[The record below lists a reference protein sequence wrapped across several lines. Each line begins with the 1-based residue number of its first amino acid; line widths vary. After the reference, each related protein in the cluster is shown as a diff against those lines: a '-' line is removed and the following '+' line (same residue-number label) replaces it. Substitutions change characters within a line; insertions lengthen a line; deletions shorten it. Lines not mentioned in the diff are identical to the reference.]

1 METSVEQK
9 IEETF
14 KQMPKEQYPLAK
26 AYALSEAQEFDNYNA
41 DWGNSEYDKIR
52 AYKDLKQN
60 YPEEVVKAVEKMV
73 NDNTYTQSKD
83 ENKVYVANIV
93 GILNNIEKKQD
104 QNINQENSNLQT
116 TIEKPKQEEI
126 IEPKNIENINN
137 QYNAI
142 VKEMTEIKHFI
153 DYDFYPEVNQ
163 FELEEEVNRKIENLS
178 KESDVSIED
187 ISKKLETDVEEN
199 FRISTLSNRTKNFEL
214 LNNQQQAIELK
225 PGNIIHYKDMM
236 FEVLG
241 FDKEKGA
248 YRNGEDTVVLKNL
261 SYGVN
266 TNTSMI
272 KSDLEQLI
280 ANGSYKLIAKDNV
293 SKQDIHNSMVEHYSN
308 ELKRKEEAILNK
320 NRQAREANDTMP
332 YFRRSNLEF
341 NNSLH
346 QPHSEKQTNDLEV
359 KVGQKF
365 QLKEDNSVLEVVRID
380 KNAHRD
386 GSDELIMKPIGVN
399 VGNQEFNWSQKALES
414 GLKEGKIAD
423 VTNVQ
428 QLSEKQFT
436 QLNYLKNQV
445 KYLGMGESEKL
456 HKDLE
461 NAILSPDKN
470 VDVKVEYNNPDKLM
484 KGNTISFDLHIG
496 KGEQGGVFLNSYT
509 ANLTMKNGEERTQSF
524 KVQKENNITAKE
536 AINLLEGRAVKIEH
550 DRVDKETGEISRT
563 ESFIKLKLKDEKTEY
578 GNYKY
583 EWYNKGYG
591 VDVDDIMKKSNL
603 VFADDTQ
610 RERTKKHLEK
620 GNITEVSFVHDKKE
634 IKGFAVLNPQYKQ
647 LNLYDGTMNRLNTN
661 KPLQKP
667 ELENNQKNEIVKEQH
682 ISRGH

>member
-93 GILNNIEKKQD
+93 GILDNIEKKQD
-104 QNINQENSNLQT
+104 QNINQENFN
-116 TIEKPKQEEI
+116 
-126 IEPKNIENINN
+126 EPKNIENINN

-142 VKEMTEIKHFI
+142 VKEMTQIKHFI

-163 FELEEEVNRKIENLS
+163 FELQEEVNRKIENLS
-178 KESDVSIED
+178 KESDVSVED

-199 FRISTLSNRTKNFEL
+199 FRISTLSDKTKNFEL

-225 PGNIIHYKDMM
+225 PGNII
-236 FEVLG
+236 
-241 FDKEKGA
+241 
-248 YRNGEDTVVLKNL
+248 
-261 SYGVN
+261 
-266 TNTSMI
+266 
-272 KSDLEQLI
+272 
-280 ANGSYKLIAKDNV
+280 
-293 SKQDIHNSMVEHYSN
+293 
-308 ELKRKEEAILNK
+308 
-320 NRQAREANDTMP
+320 
-332 YFRRSNLEF
+332 
-341 NNSLH
+341 
-346 QPHSEKQTNDLEV
+346 
-359 KVGQKF
+359 
-365 QLKEDNSVLEVVRID
+365 
-380 KNAHRD
+380 
-386 GSDELIMKPIGVN
+386 
-399 VGNQEFNWSQKALES
+399 
-414 GLKEGKIAD
+414 
-423 VTNVQ
+423 

-470 VDVKVEYNNPDKLM
+470 VDVKVEYNNPDRLM

-509 ANLTMKNGEERTQSF
+509 ANLTMKNGEERSQSF

-550 DRVDKETGEISRT
+550 DRVDKETGELSRT

-591 VDVDDIMKKSNL
+591 IDVDDIMKKSNL

-647 LNLYDGTMNRLNTN
+647 LNLYDSTMNRLNTN

>member
-199 FRISTLSNRTKNFEL
+199 FRISTLSNKTKNFEL

-261 SYGVN
+261 SYGV
-266 TNTSMI
+266 NTSMI

-346 QPHSEKQTNDLEV
+346 QPLSEKQTNDLEV

-414 GLKEGKIAD
+414 GLKEGKITD

-484 KGNTISFDLHIG
+484 KGNTISFDLHIDKG
-496 KGEQGGVFLNSYT
+496 KQGGVFLNSYT
-509 ANLTMKNGEERTQSF
+509 ANLTMKNGEERSQSF

-550 DRVDKETGEISRT
+550 DRVDKETGELSRT

-591 VDVDDIMKKSNL
+591 VDVDDIMNKSNL

-647 LNLYDGTMNRLNTN
+647 LNLYDSTMNRLNTN

>member
-41 DWGNSEYDKIR
+41 DWGNSEYDKIK

-73 NDNTYTQSKD
+73 KDNTYTQSKD

-93 GILNNIEKKQD
+93 GILD
-104 QNINQENSNLQT
+104 
-116 TIEKPKQEEI
+116 
-126 IEPKNIENINN
+126 
-137 QYNAI
+137 
-142 VKEMTEIKHFI
+142 
-153 DYDFYPEVNQ
+153 
-163 FELEEEVNRKIENLS
+163 KIE
-178 KESDVSIED
+178 
-187 ISKKLETDVEEN
+187 
-199 FRISTLSNRTKNFEL
+199 
-214 LNNQQQAIELK
+214 QQQ
-225 PGNIIHYKDMM
+225 
-236 FEVLG
+236 
-241 FDKEKGA
+241 
-248 YRNGEDTVVLKNL
+248 
-261 SYGVN
+261 S
-266 TNTSMI
+266 
-272 KSDLEQLI
+272 Q
-280 ANGSYKLIAKDNV
+280 
-293 SKQDIHNSMVEHYSN
+293 
-308 ELKRKEEAILNK
+308 
-320 NRQAREANDTMP
+320 
-332 YFRRSNLEF
+332 
-341 NNSLH
+341 
-346 QPHSEKQTNDLEV
+346 KQTNDLEV

-470 VDVKVEYNNPDKLM
+470 VDMKVEYNNPDRLM

-509 ANLTMKNGEERTQSF
+509 ANLTMKNGEERSQSF

-550 DRVDKETGEISRT
+550 DRVDKETGELSRT

-591 VDVDDIMKKSNL
+591 VDVDDIMNKSNL

-647 LNLYDGTMNRLNTN
+647 LNLYDSTMNRLNTN

-682 ISRGH
+682 ISRSH

>member
-1 METSVEQK
+1 MKTSVEQK

-26 AYALSEAQEFDNYNA
+26 AYALSEAQEFNNYGA

-73 NDNTYTQSKD
+73 KDNTYTQSKD
-83 ENKVYVANIV
+83 ENKVYVTNIV
-93 GILNNIEKKQD
+93 GILD
-104 QNINQENSNLQT
+104 
-116 TIEKPKQEEI
+116 
-126 IEPKNIENINN
+126 
-137 QYNAI
+137 
-142 VKEMTEIKHFI
+142 
-153 DYDFYPEVNQ
+153 
-163 FELEEEVNRKIENLS
+163 KIE
-178 KESDVSIED
+178 
-187 ISKKLETDVEEN
+187 
-199 FRISTLSNRTKNFEL
+199 
-214 LNNQQQAIELK
+214 QQQ
-225 PGNIIHYKDMM
+225 
-236 FEVLG
+236 
-241 FDKEKGA
+241 
-248 YRNGEDTVVLKNL
+248 
-261 SYGVN
+261 S
-266 TNTSMI
+266 
-272 KSDLEQLI
+272 Q
-280 ANGSYKLIAKDNV
+280 
-293 SKQDIHNSMVEHYSN
+293 
-308 ELKRKEEAILNK
+308 
-320 NRQAREANDTMP
+320 
-332 YFRRSNLEF
+332 
-341 NNSLH
+341 
-346 QPHSEKQTNDLEV
+346 KQTNDLEV

-461 NAILSPDKN
+461 NAILSPEKDVN
-470 VDVKVEYNNPDKLM
+470 VQVEYNNPDKLM
-484 KGNTISFDLHIG
+484 KGNTISFNLHIG

-550 DRVDKETGEISRT
+550 DKVDKETGEISRT

-647 LNLYDGTMNRLNTN
+647 LNLYDNGMNRLNTN
-661 KPLQKP
+661 KPIQKP
-667 ELENNQKNEIVKEQH
+667 EVENNQKNEIVKEQQ
-682 ISRGH
+682 ISRGY

>member
-60 YPEEVVKAVEKMV
+60 YPEKVVKAVEKMV

-199 FRISTLSNRTKNFEL
+199 FRISTLSNKTKNFEL

-248 YRNGEDTVVLKNL
+248 DRNGEDTVVLKNL
-261 SYGVN
+261 SYGV
-266 TNTSMI
+266 NTSMI

-399 VGNQEFNWSQKALES
+399 VGNKEFNWSQKALES
-414 GLKEGKIAD
+414 GLKEGKITD

-496 KGEQGGVFLNSYT
+496 KGEQGEVFLNSYT
-509 ANLTMKNGEERTQSF
+509 ANLTMKNGEERSQSF

-550 DRVDKETGEISRT
+550 DRVDKETGELSRT

-591 VDVDDIMKKSNL
+591 VDVDDIMNKSNL

-647 LNLYDGTMNRLNTN
+647 LNLYDSTMNRLNTN

>member
-26 AYALSEAQEFDNYNA
+26 AYALSEEQSFENYNSY
-41 DWGNSEYDKIR
+41 WINSKSDKID
-52 AYKDLKQN
+52 AYISLKQN
-60 YPEEVVKAVEKMV
+60 YSEEVVKAVEKMV
-73 NDNTYTQSKD
+73 KDNTYIHIQNKE

-93 GILNNIEKKQD
+93 GILD
-104 QNINQENSNLQT
+104 
-116 TIEKPKQEEI
+116 
-126 IEPKNIENINN
+126 
-137 QYNAI
+137 
-142 VKEMTEIKHFI
+142 
-153 DYDFYPEVNQ
+153 
-163 FELEEEVNRKIENLS
+163 KIE
-178 KESDVSIED
+178 
-187 ISKKLETDVEEN
+187 
-199 FRISTLSNRTKNFEL
+199 
-214 LNNQQQAIELK
+214 QQQ
-225 PGNIIHYKDMM
+225 
-236 FEVLG
+236 
-241 FDKEKGA
+241 
-248 YRNGEDTVVLKNL
+248 
-261 SYGVN
+261 S
-266 TNTSMI
+266 
-272 KSDLEQLI
+272 Q
-280 ANGSYKLIAKDNV
+280 
-293 SKQDIHNSMVEHYSN
+293 
-308 ELKRKEEAILNK
+308 
-320 NRQAREANDTMP
+320 
-332 YFRRSNLEF
+332 
-341 NNSLH
+341 
-346 QPHSEKQTNDLEV
+346 KQTNDLEV

-365 QLKEDNSVLEVVRID
+365 QLEEDNSVLEVVRID

-461 NAILSPDKN
+461 NAILSPEKDVN
-470 VDVKVEYNNPDKLM
+470 VQVEYNNPDKLM
-484 KGNTISFDLHIG
+484 KGNTISFNLHIG

-550 DRVDKETGEISRT
+550 DKVDKETGEISRT
-563 ESFIKLKLKDEKTEY
+563 ESFIKLKLKDEKTQY

-647 LNLYDGTMNRLNTN
+647 LNLYDNGMNRLNTN
-661 KPLQKP
+661 KPIQKP
-667 ELENNQKNEIVKEQH
+667 EVENNQKNEIVKEQH

>member
-73 NDNTYTQSKD
+73 KDNTYTQSKD

-93 GILNNIEKKQD
+93 GILD
-104 QNINQENSNLQT
+104 
-116 TIEKPKQEEI
+116 
-126 IEPKNIENINN
+126 
-137 QYNAI
+137 
-142 VKEMTEIKHFI
+142 
-153 DYDFYPEVNQ
+153 
-163 FELEEEVNRKIENLS
+163 KIE
-178 KESDVSIED
+178 
-187 ISKKLETDVEEN
+187 
-199 FRISTLSNRTKNFEL
+199 
-214 LNNQQQAIELK
+214 QQQ
-225 PGNIIHYKDMM
+225 
-236 FEVLG
+236 
-241 FDKEKGA
+241 
-248 YRNGEDTVVLKNL
+248 
-261 SYGVN
+261 S
-266 TNTSMI
+266 
-272 KSDLEQLI
+272 Q
-280 ANGSYKLIAKDNV
+280 
-293 SKQDIHNSMVEHYSN
+293 
-308 ELKRKEEAILNK
+308 
-320 NRQAREANDTMP
+320 
-332 YFRRSNLEF
+332 
-341 NNSLH
+341 
-346 QPHSEKQTNDLEV
+346 KQTNDLEV

-365 QLKEDNSVLEVVRID
+365 QLKENNSVLEVVRID

-461 NAILSPDKN
+461 NAILSPEKDVN
-470 VDVKVEYNNPDKLM
+470 VQVEYNNPDKLM
-484 KGNTISFDLHIG
+484 KGNTISFNLHIG

-550 DRVDKETGEISRT
+550 DKVDKETGEISRT
-563 ESFIKLKLKDEKTEY
+563 ESFIKLKLKDEKTQY

-647 LNLYDGTMNRLNTN
+647 LNLYDNGMNRLNTN
-661 KPLQKP
+661 KPIQKP
-667 ELENNQKNEIVKEQH
+667 EVENNQKNEIVKEQQ
-682 ISRGH
+682 ISRGY

>member
-9 IEETF
+9 IEENF

-26 AYALSEAQEFDNYNA
+26 AYALSEEQSFENYNS
-41 DWGNSEYDKIR
+41 DWVNSKSDKID
-52 AYKDLKQN
+52 AYISLKQN
-60 YPEEVVKAVEKMV
+60 YSEEVVKAVEKMV
-73 NDNTYTQSKD
+73 KDNTYIHIQNKE

-93 GILNNIEKKQD
+93 NILD
-104 QNINQENSNLQT
+104 
-116 TIEKPKQEEI
+116 
-126 IEPKNIENINN
+126 
-137 QYNAI
+137 
-142 VKEMTEIKHFI
+142 
-153 DYDFYPEVNQ
+153 
-163 FELEEEVNRKIENLS
+163 KIE
-178 KESDVSIED
+178 
-187 ISKKLETDVEEN
+187 
-199 FRISTLSNRTKNFEL
+199 
-214 LNNQQQAIELK
+214 QQQ
-225 PGNIIHYKDMM
+225 
-236 FEVLG
+236 
-241 FDKEKGA
+241 
-248 YRNGEDTVVLKNL
+248 
-261 SYGVN
+261 S
-266 TNTSMI
+266 
-272 KSDLEQLI
+272 Q
-280 ANGSYKLIAKDNV
+280 
-293 SKQDIHNSMVEHYSN
+293 
-308 ELKRKEEAILNK
+308 
-320 NRQAREANDTMP
+320 
-332 YFRRSNLEF
+332 
-341 NNSLH
+341 
-346 QPHSEKQTNDLEV
+346 KQTNDLEV

-399 VGNQEFNWSQKALES
+399 VGNQEFNWSQKTLES

-470 VDVKVEYNNPDKLM
+470 VDVKVEYNNPDRLM

-509 ANLTMKNGEERTQSF
+509 ANLTMKNGEERSQSF

-550 DRVDKETGEISRT
+550 DRVDKETGELSRT

-591 VDVDDIMKKSNL
+591 VDVDEIMKKSNL

-647 LNLYDGTMNRLNTN
+647 LNLYDSTMNRLNTN

-682 ISRGH
+682 ISRSH

>member
-73 NDNTYTQSKD
+73 KDNTYTQSKD

-93 GILNNIEKKQD
+93 GILD
-104 QNINQENSNLQT
+104 
-116 TIEKPKQEEI
+116 
-126 IEPKNIENINN
+126 
-137 QYNAI
+137 
-142 VKEMTEIKHFI
+142 
-153 DYDFYPEVNQ
+153 
-163 FELEEEVNRKIENLS
+163 KIE
-178 KESDVSIED
+178 
-187 ISKKLETDVEEN
+187 
-199 FRISTLSNRTKNFEL
+199 
-214 LNNQQQAIELK
+214 QQQ
-225 PGNIIHYKDMM
+225 
-236 FEVLG
+236 
-241 FDKEKGA
+241 
-248 YRNGEDTVVLKNL
+248 
-261 SYGVN
+261 S
-266 TNTSMI
+266 
-272 KSDLEQLI
+272 Q
-280 ANGSYKLIAKDNV
+280 
-293 SKQDIHNSMVEHYSN
+293 
-308 ELKRKEEAILNK
+308 
-320 NRQAREANDTMP
+320 
-332 YFRRSNLEF
+332 
-341 NNSLH
+341 
-346 QPHSEKQTNDLEV
+346 KQTNDLEV

-365 QLKEDNSVLEVVRID
+365 QLKENNSVLEVVRID

-461 NAILSPDKN
+461 NAILSPEKDVN
-470 VDVKVEYNNPDKLM
+470 VQVEYNNPDKLM
-484 KGNTISFDLHIG
+484 KGNTISFNLHIG

-509 ANLTMKNGEERTQSF
+509 ANLTMKNEEERTQSF

-550 DRVDKETGEISRT
+550 DKVDKETGEISRT
-563 ESFIKLKLKDEKTEY
+563 ESFIKLKLKDEKTQY

-647 LNLYDGTMNRLNTN
+647 LNLYDNGMNRLNTN
-661 KPLQKP
+661 KPIQKP
-667 ELENNQKNEIVKEQH
+667 EVENNQKNEIVKEQQ
-682 ISRGH
+682 ISRGY

>member
-41 DWGNSEYDKIR
+41 DWGNSEYDKIK

-73 NDNTYTQSKD
+73 KDNTYTQSKD

-93 GILNNIEKKQD
+93 GILD
-104 QNINQENSNLQT
+104 
-116 TIEKPKQEEI
+116 
-126 IEPKNIENINN
+126 
-137 QYNAI
+137 
-142 VKEMTEIKHFI
+142 
-153 DYDFYPEVNQ
+153 
-163 FELEEEVNRKIENLS
+163 KIE
-178 KESDVSIED
+178 
-187 ISKKLETDVEEN
+187 
-199 FRISTLSNRTKNFEL
+199 
-214 LNNQQQAIELK
+214 QQQ
-225 PGNIIHYKDMM
+225 
-236 FEVLG
+236 
-241 FDKEKGA
+241 
-248 YRNGEDTVVLKNL
+248 
-261 SYGVN
+261 S
-266 TNTSMI
+266 
-272 KSDLEQLI
+272 Q
-280 ANGSYKLIAKDNV
+280 
-293 SKQDIHNSMVEHYSN
+293 
-308 ELKRKEEAILNK
+308 
-320 NRQAREANDTMP
+320 
-332 YFRRSNLEF
+332 
-341 NNSLH
+341 
-346 QPHSEKQTNDLEV
+346 KQTNDLEV

-470 VDVKVEYNNPDKLM
+470 VDVKVEYNNPDRLM

-509 ANLTMKNGEERTQSF
+509 ANLTMKNGEERSQSF

-550 DRVDKETGEISRT
+550 DRVDKETGELSRT

-591 VDVDDIMKKSNL
+591 VDVDDIMNKSNL

-647 LNLYDGTMNRLNTN
+647 LNLYDSTMNRLNTN

>member
-1 METSVEQK
+1 MENIEIDKNKNLTYDIIFNDNQNSNNKGFAQTLEYCKNYINTYNGTNESYFADYKGGIVQVVCNETEQIVYEEEIKMKKQEKNIQQMETAEQ
-9 IEETF
+9 
-14 KQMPKEQYPLAK
+14 
-26 AYALSEAQEFDNYNA
+26 
-41 DWGNSEYDKIR
+41 
-52 AYKDLKQN
+52 
-60 YPEEVVKAVEKMV
+60 
-73 NDNTYTQSKD
+73 
-83 ENKVYVANIV
+83 
-93 GILNNIEKKQD
+93 
-104 QNINQENSNLQT
+104 
-116 TIEKPKQEEI
+116 
-126 IEPKNIENINN
+126 
-137 QYNAI
+137 
-142 VKEMTEIKHFI
+142 
-153 DYDFYPEVNQ
+153 
-163 FELEEEVNRKIENLS
+163 
-178 KESDVSIED
+178 
-187 ISKKLETDVEEN
+187 
-199 FRISTLSNRTKNFEL
+199 
-214 LNNQQQAIELK
+214 
-225 PGNIIHYKDMM
+225 
-236 FEVLG
+236 
-241 FDKEKGA
+241 
-248 YRNGEDTVVLKNL
+248 
-261 SYGVN
+261 
-266 TNTSMI
+266 
-272 KSDLEQLI
+272 
-280 ANGSYKLIAKDNV
+280 
-293 SKQDIHNSMVEHYSN
+293 
-308 ELKRKEEAILNK
+308 
-320 NRQAREANDTMP
+320 
-332 YFRRSNLEF
+332 
-341 NNSLH
+341 
-346 QPHSEKQTNDLEV
+346 KQTNDLEV

-461 NAILSPDKN
+461 NAILSPEKDVN
-470 VDVKVEYNNPDKLM
+470 VQVEYNNPNKLM
-484 KGNTISFDLHIG
+484 KGNTISFNLHIG

-550 DRVDKETGEISRT
+550 DKVDKETGEISRT

-647 LNLYDGTMNRLNTN
+647 LNLYDNGMNRLNTN
-661 KPLQKP
+661 KPIQKP
-667 ELENNQKNEIVKEQH
+667 EVENNQKNEIVKEQQ
-682 ISRGH
+682 ISRGY

>member
-73 NDNTYTQSKD
+73 KDNTYTQSKD

-93 GILNNIEKKQD
+93 GILD
-104 QNINQENSNLQT
+104 
-116 TIEKPKQEEI
+116 
-126 IEPKNIENINN
+126 
-137 QYNAI
+137 
-142 VKEMTEIKHFI
+142 
-153 DYDFYPEVNQ
+153 
-163 FELEEEVNRKIENLS
+163 KIE
-178 KESDVSIED
+178 
-187 ISKKLETDVEEN
+187 
-199 FRISTLSNRTKNFEL
+199 
-214 LNNQQQAIELK
+214 QQQ
-225 PGNIIHYKDMM
+225 
-236 FEVLG
+236 
-241 FDKEKGA
+241 
-248 YRNGEDTVVLKNL
+248 
-261 SYGVN
+261 S
-266 TNTSMI
+266 
-272 KSDLEQLI
+272 Q
-280 ANGSYKLIAKDNV
+280 
-293 SKQDIHNSMVEHYSN
+293 
-308 ELKRKEEAILNK
+308 
-320 NRQAREANDTMP
+320 
-332 YFRRSNLEF
+332 
-341 NNSLH
+341 
-346 QPHSEKQTNDLEV
+346 KQTNDLEV

-365 QLKEDNSVLEVVRID
+365 QLKENNSVLEVVRID

-445 KYLGMGESEKL
+445 KYLGMGESKKL

-461 NAILSPDKN
+461 NAILSPEKDVN
-470 VDVKVEYNNPDKLM
+470 VQVEYNNPDKLM
-484 KGNTISFDLHIG
+484 KGNTISFNLHIG

-550 DRVDKETGEISRT
+550 DKVDKETGEISRT

-647 LNLYDGTMNRLNTN
+647 LNLYDNGMNRLNTN
-661 KPLQKP
+661 KPIQKP
-667 ELENNQKNEIVKEQH
+667 EVENNQKNEIVKEQQ
-682 ISRGH
+682 ISRGY

>member
-41 DWGNSEYDKIR
+41 DWGNSEYDKIK

-73 NDNTYTQSKD
+73 KENTYTQSKD

-93 GILNNIEKKQD
+93 GILD
-104 QNINQENSNLQT
+104 
-116 TIEKPKQEEI
+116 
-126 IEPKNIENINN
+126 
-137 QYNAI
+137 
-142 VKEMTEIKHFI
+142 
-153 DYDFYPEVNQ
+153 
-163 FELEEEVNRKIENLS
+163 KIE
-178 KESDVSIED
+178 
-187 ISKKLETDVEEN
+187 
-199 FRISTLSNRTKNFEL
+199 
-214 LNNQQQAIELK
+214 QQQ
-225 PGNIIHYKDMM
+225 
-236 FEVLG
+236 
-241 FDKEKGA
+241 
-248 YRNGEDTVVLKNL
+248 
-261 SYGVN
+261 S
-266 TNTSMI
+266 
-272 KSDLEQLI
+272 Q
-280 ANGSYKLIAKDNV
+280 
-293 SKQDIHNSMVEHYSN
+293 
-308 ELKRKEEAILNK
+308 
-320 NRQAREANDTMP
+320 
-332 YFRRSNLEF
+332 
-341 NNSLH
+341 
-346 QPHSEKQTNDLEV
+346 KQTNDLEV

-386 GSDELIMKPIGVN
+386 GSDELIMKPIGIN

-461 NAILSPDKN
+461 NAILSPEKDVN
-470 VDVKVEYNNPDKLM
+470 VQVEYNNPDKLM
-484 KGNTISFDLHIG
+484 KGNTISFNLHIG

-550 DRVDKETGEISRT
+550 DKVDKETGEISRT
-563 ESFIKLKLKDEKTEY
+563 ESFIKLKLKDEKTQY

-647 LNLYDGTMNRLNTN
+647 LNLYDNGMNRLNTN
-661 KPLQKP
+661 KPIQKP
-667 ELENNQKNEIVKEQH
+667 EVENNQKNEIVKEQQ
-682 ISRGH
+682 ISRGY

>member
-126 IEPKNIENINN
+126 TEPKNIENINN

-142 VKEMTEIKHFI
+142 VKEMTQIKHFI

-163 FELEEEVNRKIENLS
+163 FELQEEVNRKIENLS

-199 FRISTLSNRTKNFEL
+199 FRISTLSNKTKNFEL

-241 FDKEKGA
+241 FDKEKGT

-261 SYGVN
+261 SYGV
-266 TNTSMI
+266 NTSMI

-461 NAILSPDKN
+461 SAILSPDKN

-509 ANLTMKNGEERTQSF
+509 ANLTMKNGEERFQSF

-550 DRVDKETGEISRT
+550 DRVDKETGELSRT

-647 LNLYDGTMNRLNTN
+647 LNLYDSAMNRLNTN

>member
-199 FRISTLSNRTKNFEL
+199 FRISTLSNKTKNFEL

-261 SYGVN
+261 SYGV
-266 TNTSMI
+266 NTSMI

-346 QPHSEKQTNDLEV
+346 QPLSEKQTNDLEV

-414 GLKEGKIAD
+414 GLKEGKITD

-484 KGNTISFDLHIG
+484 KGNTISFDLHID

-509 ANLTMKNGEERTQSF
+509 ANLTMKNGEERSQSF

-550 DRVDKETGEISRT
+550 DRVDKETGELSRT

-591 VDVDDIMKKSNL
+591 VDVDDIMNKSNL

-620 GNITEVSFVHDKKE
+620 GNITEVSFVHNKKE

-647 LNLYDGTMNRLNTN
+647 LNLYDSTMNRLNTN

>member
-41 DWGNSEYDKIR
+41 DWGNSEYDKIK

-73 NDNTYTQSKD
+73 KDNTYTQSKD

-93 GILNNIEKKQD
+93 GILD
-104 QNINQENSNLQT
+104 
-116 TIEKPKQEEI
+116 
-126 IEPKNIENINN
+126 
-137 QYNAI
+137 
-142 VKEMTEIKHFI
+142 
-153 DYDFYPEVNQ
+153 
-163 FELEEEVNRKIENLS
+163 KIE
-178 KESDVSIED
+178 
-187 ISKKLETDVEEN
+187 
-199 FRISTLSNRTKNFEL
+199 
-214 LNNQQQAIELK
+214 QQQ
-225 PGNIIHYKDMM
+225 
-236 FEVLG
+236 
-241 FDKEKGA
+241 
-248 YRNGEDTVVLKNL
+248 
-261 SYGVN
+261 S
-266 TNTSMI
+266 
-272 KSDLEQLI
+272 Q
-280 ANGSYKLIAKDNV
+280 
-293 SKQDIHNSMVEHYSN
+293 
-308 ELKRKEEAILNK
+308 
-320 NRQAREANDTMP
+320 
-332 YFRRSNLEF
+332 
-341 NNSLH
+341 
-346 QPHSEKQTNDLEV
+346 KQTNDLEV

-399 VGNQEFNWSQKALES
+399 VGNQEFNWSQKTLES

-461 NAILSPDKN
+461 NAILSPEKDVN
-470 VDVKVEYNNPDKLM
+470 VPVEYNNPDKLM
-484 KGNTISFDLHIG
+484 KGNSISFNLHIG
-496 KGEQGGVFLNSYT
+496 KGEQGGIFLNSYT

-550 DRVDKETGEISRT
+550 DKVDKETGEISRT

-647 LNLYDGTMNRLNTN
+647 LNLYDNGMNRLNTN
-661 KPLQKP
+661 KPIQKP
-667 ELENNQKNEIVKEQH
+667 EVENNQKNEIVKEQQ
-682 ISRGH
+682 ISRGY

>member
-41 DWGNSEYDKIR
+41 DWGNSEYDKIK

-73 NDNTYTQSKD
+73 KENTYTQSKD

-93 GILNNIEKKQD
+93 GILD
-104 QNINQENSNLQT
+104 
-116 TIEKPKQEEI
+116 
-126 IEPKNIENINN
+126 
-137 QYNAI
+137 
-142 VKEMTEIKHFI
+142 
-153 DYDFYPEVNQ
+153 
-163 FELEEEVNRKIENLS
+163 KIE
-178 KESDVSIED
+178 
-187 ISKKLETDVEEN
+187 
-199 FRISTLSNRTKNFEL
+199 
-214 LNNQQQAIELK
+214 QQQ
-225 PGNIIHYKDMM
+225 
-236 FEVLG
+236 
-241 FDKEKGA
+241 
-248 YRNGEDTVVLKNL
+248 
-261 SYGVN
+261 S
-266 TNTSMI
+266 
-272 KSDLEQLI
+272 Q
-280 ANGSYKLIAKDNV
+280 
-293 SKQDIHNSMVEHYSN
+293 
-308 ELKRKEEAILNK
+308 
-320 NRQAREANDTMP
+320 
-332 YFRRSNLEF
+332 
-341 NNSLH
+341 
-346 QPHSEKQTNDLEV
+346 KQTNDLEV

-445 KYLGMGESEKL
+445 KYLGMGEGEKL

-461 NAILSPDKN
+461 NAILSPDKDVN
-470 VDVKVEYNNPDKLM
+470 VQVEYNNPDKLM
-484 KGNTISFDLHIG
+484 KGNTISFNLHIG

-550 DRVDKETGEISRT
+550 DKVDKETGEISRT

>member
-41 DWGNSEYDKIR
+41 DWGNSEYDKIK

-73 NDNTYTQSKD
+73 KDNTYTQSKD

-93 GILNNIEKKQD
+93 GILD
-104 QNINQENSNLQT
+104 
-116 TIEKPKQEEI
+116 
-126 IEPKNIENINN
+126 
-137 QYNAI
+137 
-142 VKEMTEIKHFI
+142 
-153 DYDFYPEVNQ
+153 
-163 FELEEEVNRKIENLS
+163 KIE
-178 KESDVSIED
+178 
-187 ISKKLETDVEEN
+187 
-199 FRISTLSNRTKNFEL
+199 
-214 LNNQQQAIELK
+214 QQQ
-225 PGNIIHYKDMM
+225 
-236 FEVLG
+236 
-241 FDKEKGA
+241 
-248 YRNGEDTVVLKNL
+248 
-261 SYGVN
+261 S
-266 TNTSMI
+266 
-272 KSDLEQLI
+272 Q
-280 ANGSYKLIAKDNV
+280 
-293 SKQDIHNSMVEHYSN
+293 
-308 ELKRKEEAILNK
+308 
-320 NRQAREANDTMP
+320 
-332 YFRRSNLEF
+332 
-341 NNSLH
+341 
-346 QPHSEKQTNDLEV
+346 KQTNDLEV

-365 QLKEDNSVLEVVRID
+365 QLKENNSVLEVVRID

-461 NAILSPDKN
+461 NAILSPEKDVN
-470 VDVKVEYNNPDKLM
+470 VQVEYNNPDKLM
-484 KGNTISFDLHIG
+484 KGNTISFNLHIG

-524 KVQKENNITAKE
+524 KVQKENNITANE

-550 DRVDKETGEISRT
+550 DKVDKETGEISRT
-563 ESFIKLKLKDEKTEY
+563 ESFIKLKLKDEKTQY

-647 LNLYDGTMNRLNTN
+647 LNLYDNGMNRLNTN
-661 KPLQKP
+661 KPIQKP
-667 ELENNQKNEIVKEQH
+667 EVENNQKNEIVKEQQ
-682 ISRGH
+682 ISRGY

>member
-1 METSVEQK
+1 METPVEQK

-26 AYALSEAQEFDNYNA
+26 AYALSEAQEFNNYGA

-73 NDNTYTQSKD
+73 KDNTYTQSKD

-93 GILNNIEKKQD
+93 GILD
-104 QNINQENSNLQT
+104 
-116 TIEKPKQEEI
+116 
-126 IEPKNIENINN
+126 
-137 QYNAI
+137 
-142 VKEMTEIKHFI
+142 
-153 DYDFYPEVNQ
+153 
-163 FELEEEVNRKIENLS
+163 KIE
-178 KESDVSIED
+178 
-187 ISKKLETDVEEN
+187 
-199 FRISTLSNRTKNFEL
+199 
-214 LNNQQQAIELK
+214 QQQ
-225 PGNIIHYKDMM
+225 
-236 FEVLG
+236 
-241 FDKEKGA
+241 
-248 YRNGEDTVVLKNL
+248 
-261 SYGVN
+261 S
-266 TNTSMI
+266 
-272 KSDLEQLI
+272 Q
-280 ANGSYKLIAKDNV
+280 
-293 SKQDIHNSMVEHYSN
+293 
-308 ELKRKEEAILNK
+308 
-320 NRQAREANDTMP
+320 
-332 YFRRSNLEF
+332 
-341 NNSLH
+341 
-346 QPHSEKQTNDLEV
+346 KQTNDLEV

-461 NAILSPDKN
+461 NAILSPEKDVN
-470 VDVKVEYNNPDKLM
+470 VQVEYNNPNKLM
-484 KGNTISFDLHIG
+484 KGNTISFNLHIG

-509 ANLTMKNGEERTQSF
+509 ANRTMKNGEERTQSF

-550 DRVDKETGEISRT
+550 DKVDKETGEISRT

-647 LNLYDGTMNRLNTN
+647 LNLYDNGMNRLNTN
-661 KPLQKP
+661 KPIQKP
-667 ELENNQKNEIVKEQH
+667 EVENNQKNEIVKEQQ
-682 ISRGH
+682 ISRGY

>member
-1 METSVEQK
+1 METVEQKINQMETSVEQK

-104 QNINQENSNLQT
+104 QNINQENSNSQT

-126 IEPKNIENINN
+126 TEPKNIENINN

-142 VKEMTEIKHFI
+142 VKEMTDIKHFI
-153 DYDFYPEVNQ
+153 DYEFHPEINR
-163 FELEEEVNRKIENLS
+163 FELQEEIEQKIEDLS
-178 KESDVSIED
+178 KESNVSVEE

-199 FRISTLSNRTKNFEL
+199 FKISTLSDKTKNFEL
-214 LNNQQQAIELK
+214 INNPL
-225 PGNIIHYKDMM
+225 
-236 FEVLG
+236 L
-241 FDKEKGA
+241 
-248 YRNGEDTVVLKNL
+248 
-261 SYGVN
+261 
-266 TNTSMI
+266 
-272 KSDLEQLI
+272 
-280 ANGSYKLIAKDNV
+280 
-293 SKQDIHNSMVEHYSN
+293 
-308 ELKRKEEAILNK
+308 
-320 NRQAREANDTMP
+320 
-332 YFRRSNLEF
+332 
-341 NNSLH
+341 
-346 QPHSEKQTNDLEV
+346 NDLEV

-365 QLKEDNSVLEVVRID
+365 QLKENNSVLEVVRID
-380 KNAHRD
+380 KNAHQD

-414 GLKEGKIAD
+414 GLKEGKITD

-461 NAILSPDKN
+461 NAILSPEKDVN
-470 VDVKVEYNNPDKLM
+470 VQVEYNNPDKLM
-484 KGNTISFDLHIG
+484 KGNTISFNLHIG

-591 VDVDDIMKKSNL
+591 VDIDDIMKKSNL

-647 LNLYDGTMNRLNTN
+647 LNLYDSAMNRLNTN

>member
-41 DWGNSEYDKIR
+41 DWGNSEYDKIK

-73 NDNTYTQSKD
+73 KDNTYTQSKD

-93 GILNNIEKKQD
+93 GILD
-104 QNINQENSNLQT
+104 
-116 TIEKPKQEEI
+116 
-126 IEPKNIENINN
+126 
-137 QYNAI
+137 
-142 VKEMTEIKHFI
+142 
-153 DYDFYPEVNQ
+153 
-163 FELEEEVNRKIENLS
+163 KIE
-178 KESDVSIED
+178 
-187 ISKKLETDVEEN
+187 
-199 FRISTLSNRTKNFEL
+199 
-214 LNNQQQAIELK
+214 QQQ
-225 PGNIIHYKDMM
+225 
-236 FEVLG
+236 
-241 FDKEKGA
+241 
-248 YRNGEDTVVLKNL
+248 
-261 SYGVN
+261 S
-266 TNTSMI
+266 
-272 KSDLEQLI
+272 Q
-280 ANGSYKLIAKDNV
+280 
-293 SKQDIHNSMVEHYSN
+293 
-308 ELKRKEEAILNK
+308 
-320 NRQAREANDTMP
+320 
-332 YFRRSNLEF
+332 
-341 NNSLH
+341 
-346 QPHSEKQTNDLEV
+346 KQTNDLEV

-399 VGNQEFNWSQKALES
+399 VGNQEFNWSQKTLES

-461 NAILSPDKN
+461 NAILSPEKDVN
-470 VDVKVEYNNPDKLM
+470 VPVEYNNPDKLM
-484 KGNTISFDLHIG
+484 KGNTISFNLHIG
-496 KGEQGGVFLNSYT
+496 KGEQGGIFLNSYT

-550 DRVDKETGEISRT
+550 DKVDKETGEISRT
-563 ESFIKLKLKDEKTEY
+563 ESFIKLKLKDEKTQY

-647 LNLYDGTMNRLNTN
+647 LNLYDNGMNRLNTN
-661 KPLQKP
+661 KPIQKP
-667 ELENNQKNEIVKEQH
+667 EVENNQKNEIVKEQQ
-682 ISRGH
+682 ISRGY

>member
-199 FRISTLSNRTKNFEL
+199 FRISTLSNKTKNFEL

-261 SYGVN
+261 SYGV
-266 TNTSMI
+266 NTSMI

-346 QPHSEKQTNDLEV
+346 QPLSEKQTNDLEV

-414 GLKEGKIAD
+414 GLKEGKITD

-484 KGNTISFDLHIG
+484 KGNTISFDLHID

-509 ANLTMKNGEERTQSF
+509 ANLTMKNGEERSQSF

-550 DRVDKETGEISRT
+550 DRVDKETGELSRT

-591 VDVDDIMKKSNL
+591 VDVDDIMNKSNL

-647 LNLYDGTMNRLNTN
+647 LNLYDSTMNRLNTN

>member
-126 IEPKNIENINN
+126 TEPKNIENINN

-142 VKEMTEIKHFI
+142 VKEMTQIKHFI

-163 FELEEEVNRKIENLS
+163 FELQEEVNRKIENLS

-199 FRISTLSNRTKNFEL
+199 FRISTLSNKTKKFEL

-241 FDKEKGA
+241 FDKEKGT

-261 SYGVN
+261 SYGV
-266 TNTSMI
+266 NTSMI

-509 ANLTMKNGEERTQSF
+509 ANLTMKNGEERFQSF

-550 DRVDKETGEISRT
+550 DRVDKETGELSRT

-647 LNLYDGTMNRLNTN
+647 LNLYDSAMNRLNTN

>member
-73 NDNTYTQSKD
+73 KENTYTQSKD

-93 GILNNIEKKQD
+93 GILD
-104 QNINQENSNLQT
+104 
-116 TIEKPKQEEI
+116 
-126 IEPKNIENINN
+126 
-137 QYNAI
+137 
-142 VKEMTEIKHFI
+142 
-153 DYDFYPEVNQ
+153 
-163 FELEEEVNRKIENLS
+163 KIE
-178 KESDVSIED
+178 
-187 ISKKLETDVEEN
+187 
-199 FRISTLSNRTKNFEL
+199 
-214 LNNQQQAIELK
+214 QQQ
-225 PGNIIHYKDMM
+225 
-236 FEVLG
+236 
-241 FDKEKGA
+241 
-248 YRNGEDTVVLKNL
+248 
-261 SYGVN
+261 S
-266 TNTSMI
+266 
-272 KSDLEQLI
+272 Q
-280 ANGSYKLIAKDNV
+280 
-293 SKQDIHNSMVEHYSN
+293 
-308 ELKRKEEAILNK
+308 
-320 NRQAREANDTMP
+320 
-332 YFRRSNLEF
+332 
-341 NNSLH
+341 
-346 QPHSEKQTNDLEV
+346 KQTNDLEV

-386 GSDELIMKPIGVN
+386 GSDELIMKPIGIN

-461 NAILSPDKN
+461 NAILSPEKDVN
-470 VDVKVEYNNPDKLM
+470 VQVEYNNPDKLM
-484 KGNTISFDLHIG
+484 KGNTISFNLHIG

-524 KVQKENNITAKE
+524 KVQKENNITVKE

-550 DRVDKETGEISRT
+550 DKVDKETGEISRT
-563 ESFIKLKLKDEKTEY
+563 ESFIKLKLKDEKTQY

-647 LNLYDGTMNRLNTN
+647 LNLYDNGMNRLNTN
-661 KPLQKP
+661 KPIQKP
-667 ELENNQKNEIVKEQH
+667 EVENNQKNEIVKEQQ
-682 ISRGH
+682 ISRGY

>member
-26 AYALSEAQEFDNYNA
+26 AYALSEAQEFNNYGA

-73 NDNTYTQSKD
+73 KDNTYTQSKD

-93 GILNNIEKKQD
+93 GILD
-104 QNINQENSNLQT
+104 
-116 TIEKPKQEEI
+116 
-126 IEPKNIENINN
+126 
-137 QYNAI
+137 
-142 VKEMTEIKHFI
+142 
-153 DYDFYPEVNQ
+153 
-163 FELEEEVNRKIENLS
+163 KIE
-178 KESDVSIED
+178 
-187 ISKKLETDVEEN
+187 
-199 FRISTLSNRTKNFEL
+199 
-214 LNNQQQAIELK
+214 QQQ
-225 PGNIIHYKDMM
+225 
-236 FEVLG
+236 
-241 FDKEKGA
+241 
-248 YRNGEDTVVLKNL
+248 
-261 SYGVN
+261 S
-266 TNTSMI
+266 
-272 KSDLEQLI
+272 Q
-280 ANGSYKLIAKDNV
+280 
-293 SKQDIHNSMVEHYSN
+293 
-308 ELKRKEEAILNK
+308 
-320 NRQAREANDTMP
+320 
-332 YFRRSNLEF
+332 
-341 NNSLH
+341 
-346 QPHSEKQTNDLEV
+346 KQTNDLEV

-461 NAILSPDKN
+461 NAILSPEKDVN
-470 VDVKVEYNNPDKLM
+470 VQVEYNNPDKLM
-484 KGNTISFDLHIG
+484 KGNTISFNLHIG

-550 DRVDKETGEISRT
+550 DKVDKETGEISRT

-647 LNLYDGTMNRLNTN
+647 LNLYDNGMNRLNTN
-661 KPLQKP
+661 KPIQKP
-667 ELENNQKNEIVKEQH
+667 EVENNQKNEIVKEQQ
-682 ISRGH
+682 ISRGY

>member
-104 QNINQENSNLQT
+104 QNINQENSNLQ
-116 TIEKPKQEEI
+116 QENV
-126 IEPKNIENINN
+126 KNINN
-137 QYNAI
+137 
-142 VKEMTEIKHFI
+142 
-153 DYDFYPEVNQ
+153 
-163 FELEEEVNRKIENLS
+163 
-178 KESDVSIED
+178 
-187 ISKKLETDVEEN
+187 
-199 FRISTLSNRTKNFEL
+199 
-214 LNNQQQAIELK
+214 
-225 PGNIIHYKDMM
+225 
-236 FEVLG
+236 
-241 FDKEKGA
+241 
-248 YRNGEDTVVLKNL
+248 
-261 SYGVN
+261 
-266 TNTSMI
+266 
-272 KSDLEQLI
+272 
-280 ANGSYKLIAKDNV
+280 
-293 SKQDIHNSMVEHYSN
+293 
-308 ELKRKEEAILNK
+308 
-320 NRQAREANDTMP
+320 
-332 YFRRSNLEF
+332 
-341 NNSLH
+341 
-346 QPHSEKQTNDLEV
+346 PHSEKQTNDLEV

-461 NAILSPDKN
+461 NAILSPEKDVN
-470 VDVKVEYNNPDKLM
+470 VQVEYNNPDKLM
-484 KGNTISFDLHIG
+484 KGNTISFNLHIG

-550 DRVDKETGEISRT
+550 DKVDKETGEISRT

-647 LNLYDGTMNRLNTN
+647 LNLYDNGMNILNTN
-661 KPLQKP
+661 KPIQKP
-667 ELENNQKNEIVKEQH
+667 EVENNQKNEIVKEQQ
-682 ISRGH
+682 ISRGY

>member
-60 YPEEVVKAVEKMV
+60 YLEEVVKAVEKMV

-199 FRISTLSNRTKNFEL
+199 FRISTLSNKTKNFEL

-261 SYGVN
+261 SYGV
-266 TNTSMI
+266 NTSMI

-346 QPHSEKQTNDLEV
+346 QPLSEKQTNDLEV

-414 GLKEGKIAD
+414 GLKEGKITD

-484 KGNTISFDLHIG
+484 KGNTISFDLHID

-509 ANLTMKNGEERTQSF
+509 ANLTMKNGEERSQSF

-550 DRVDKETGEISRT
+550 DKVDKETGEISRT
-563 ESFIKLKLKDEKTEY
+563 ESFIKLKLKDEKTQY

-647 LNLYDGTMNRLNTN
+647 LNLYDNGMNRLNTN
-661 KPLQKP
+661 KPIQKP
-667 ELENNQKNEIVKEQH
+667 EVENNQKNEIVKEQQ
-682 ISRGH
+682 ISRGY

>member
-93 GILNNIEKKQD
+93 GILDNIEKKQD
-104 QNINQENSNLQT
+104 QNINQENFN
-116 TIEKPKQEEI
+116 
-126 IEPKNIENINN
+126 EPKNIENINN

-142 VKEMTEIKHFI
+142 VKEMTQIKHFI

-163 FELEEEVNRKIENLS
+163 FELQEEVNRKIENLS
-178 KESDVSIED
+178 KESDVSVED

-199 FRISTLSNRTKNFEL
+199 FRISTLSDKTKNFEL

-225 PGNIIHYKDMM
+225 PGNII
-236 FEVLG
+236 
-241 FDKEKGA
+241 
-248 YRNGEDTVVLKNL
+248 
-261 SYGVN
+261 
-266 TNTSMI
+266 
-272 KSDLEQLI
+272 
-280 ANGSYKLIAKDNV
+280 
-293 SKQDIHNSMVEHYSN
+293 
-308 ELKRKEEAILNK
+308 
-320 NRQAREANDTMP
+320 
-332 YFRRSNLEF
+332 
-341 NNSLH
+341 
-346 QPHSEKQTNDLEV
+346 
-359 KVGQKF
+359 
-365 QLKEDNSVLEVVRID
+365 
-380 KNAHRD
+380 
-386 GSDELIMKPIGVN
+386 
-399 VGNQEFNWSQKALES
+399 
-414 GLKEGKIAD
+414 
-423 VTNVQ
+423 

-470 VDVKVEYNNPDKLM
+470 VDVKVEYNNPDRLM

-509 ANLTMKNGEERTQSF
+509 ANLTMKNGEERSQSF

-550 DRVDKETGEISRT
+550 DKVDKETGEISRT

-647 LNLYDGTMNRLNTN
+647 LNLYDSTMNRLNTN

>member
-126 IEPKNIENINN
+126 TEPKNIENINN

-142 VKEMTEIKHFI
+142 VKEMTQIKHFI

-163 FELEEEVNRKIENLS
+163 FELQEEVNRKIENLS

-199 FRISTLSNRTKNFEL
+199 FRISTLSDKTKNFEL

-225 PGNIIHYKDMM
+225 LGNVIHYKDMM

-248 YRNGEDTVVLKNL
+248 DRNGEDTVVLKNL
-261 SYGVN
+261 SYGV
-266 TNTSMI
+266 NTSMI

-414 GLKEGKIAD
+414 GIKEGKIAD

-470 VDVKVEYNNPDKLM
+470 VDVKVEYNNPDRLM

-509 ANLTMKNGEERTQSF
+509 ANLTMKNGEERSQSF

-550 DRVDKETGEISRT
+550 DRVDKETGELSRT

-591 VDVDDIMKKSNL
+591 VDVDDIMNKSNL

-647 LNLYDGTMNRLNTN
+647 LNLYDSTMNRINTN

>member
-41 DWGNSEYDKIR
+41 DWGNSEYDKIK

-93 GILNNIEKKQD
+93 GILD
-104 QNINQENSNLQT
+104 
-116 TIEKPKQEEI
+116 
-126 IEPKNIENINN
+126 
-137 QYNAI
+137 
-142 VKEMTEIKHFI
+142 
-153 DYDFYPEVNQ
+153 
-163 FELEEEVNRKIENLS
+163 KIE
-178 KESDVSIED
+178 
-187 ISKKLETDVEEN
+187 
-199 FRISTLSNRTKNFEL
+199 
-214 LNNQQQAIELK
+214 QQQ
-225 PGNIIHYKDMM
+225 
-236 FEVLG
+236 
-241 FDKEKGA
+241 
-248 YRNGEDTVVLKNL
+248 
-261 SYGVN
+261 S
-266 TNTSMI
+266 
-272 KSDLEQLI
+272 Q
-280 ANGSYKLIAKDNV
+280 
-293 SKQDIHNSMVEHYSN
+293 
-308 ELKRKEEAILNK
+308 
-320 NRQAREANDTMP
+320 
-332 YFRRSNLEF
+332 
-341 NNSLH
+341 
-346 QPHSEKQTNDLEV
+346 KQTNDLEV

-461 NAILSPDKN
+461 NAILSPDKDVN
-470 VDVKVEYNNPDKLM
+470 VQVEYNNPDKLM
-484 KGNTISFDLHIG
+484 KGNTISFNLHIG
-496 KGEQGGVFLNSYT
+496 KGEQGGIFLNSYT

-550 DRVDKETGEISRT
+550 DKVDKETGEISRT

-647 LNLYDGTMNRLNTN
+647 LNLYDNGMNRLNTN
-661 KPLQKP
+661 KPIQKP
-667 ELENNQKNEIVKEQH
+667 EVENNQKNEIVKEQQ
-682 ISRGH
+682 ISRGY

>member
-1 METSVEQK
+1 M
-9 IEETF
+9 
-14 KQMPKEQYPLAK
+14 
-26 AYALSEAQEFDNYNA
+26 
-41 DWGNSEYDKIR
+41 
-52 AYKDLKQN
+52 
-60 YPEEVVKAVEKMV
+60 
-73 NDNTYTQSKD
+73 TQ
-83 ENKVYVANIV
+83 
-93 GILNNIEKKQD
+93 
-104 QNINQENSNLQT
+104 
-116 TIEKPKQEEI
+116 
-126 IEPKNIENINN
+126 
-137 QYNAI
+137 
-142 VKEMTEIKHFI
+142 IKHFI

-163 FELEEEVNRKIENLS
+163 FELQEEVNRKIENLS
-178 KESDVSIED
+178 KESDVSVED
-187 ISKKLETDVEEN
+187 ISKKLEADVEEN
-199 FRISTLSNRTKNFEL
+199 FRISTLSDKTKNFEL

-225 PGNIIHYKDMM
+225 PGNVIHYKDMM

-261 SYGVN
+261 SYGV
-266 TNTSMI
+266 NTSMI

-365 QLKEDNSVLEVVRID
+365 QLKEDNS
-380 KNAHRD
+380 
-386 GSDELIMKPIGVN
+386 
-399 VGNQEFNWSQKALES
+399 
-414 GLKEGKIAD
+414 
-423 VTNVQ
+423 
-428 QLSEKQFT
+428 
-436 QLNYLKNQV
+436 
-445 KYLGMGESEKL
+445 EKL

-461 NAILSPDKN
+461 NAILSPDNN
-470 VDVKVEYNNPDKLM
+470 VDVKVEYNNPDRLM

-509 ANLTMKNGEERTQSF
+509 ANLTMKNGEERSQSF

-550 DRVDKETGEISRT
+550 DRVDKETGELSRT

-647 LNLYDGTMNRLNTN
+647 LNLYDSTMNRLNTN

>member
-41 DWGNSEYDKIR
+41 DWGNSEYDKIK

-73 NDNTYTQSKD
+73 KENTYTQSKD

-93 GILNNIEKKQD
+93 GILD
-104 QNINQENSNLQT
+104 
-116 TIEKPKQEEI
+116 
-126 IEPKNIENINN
+126 
-137 QYNAI
+137 
-142 VKEMTEIKHFI
+142 
-153 DYDFYPEVNQ
+153 
-163 FELEEEVNRKIENLS
+163 KIE
-178 KESDVSIED
+178 
-187 ISKKLETDVEEN
+187 
-199 FRISTLSNRTKNFEL
+199 
-214 LNNQQQAIELK
+214 QQQ
-225 PGNIIHYKDMM
+225 
-236 FEVLG
+236 
-241 FDKEKGA
+241 
-248 YRNGEDTVVLKNL
+248 
-261 SYGVN
+261 S
-266 TNTSMI
+266 
-272 KSDLEQLI
+272 Q
-280 ANGSYKLIAKDNV
+280 
-293 SKQDIHNSMVEHYSN
+293 
-308 ELKRKEEAILNK
+308 
-320 NRQAREANDTMP
+320 
-332 YFRRSNLEF
+332 
-341 NNSLH
+341 
-346 QPHSEKQTNDLEV
+346 KQTNDLEV

-386 GSDELIMKPIGVN
+386 GSDELIMKPIGIN

-461 NAILSPDKN
+461 NAILSPDKDVN
-470 VDVKVEYNNPDKLM
+470 VQVEYNNPDKLM
-484 KGNTISFDLHIG
+484 KGNTISFNLHIG

-550 DRVDKETGEISRT
+550 DKVDKETGEISRT
-563 ESFIKLKLKDEKTEY
+563 ESFIKLKLKDEKTQY

-647 LNLYDGTMNRLNTN
+647 LNLYDNGMNRLNTN
-661 KPLQKP
+661 KPIQKP
-667 ELENNQKNEIVKEQH
+667 EVENNQKNEIVKEQQ
-682 ISRGH
+682 ISRGY

>member
-26 AYALSEAQEFDNYNA
+26 AYALSEEQSFENYNSY
-41 DWGNSEYDKIR
+41 WINSKSDKID
-52 AYKDLKQN
+52 AYISLKQN
-60 YPEEVVKAVEKMV
+60 YSEEVVKAVEKMV
-73 NDNTYTQSKD
+73 KDNTYIHIQNKE

-93 GILNNIEKKQD
+93 GILD
-104 QNINQENSNLQT
+104 
-116 TIEKPKQEEI
+116 
-126 IEPKNIENINN
+126 
-137 QYNAI
+137 
-142 VKEMTEIKHFI
+142 
-153 DYDFYPEVNQ
+153 
-163 FELEEEVNRKIENLS
+163 KIE
-178 KESDVSIED
+178 
-187 ISKKLETDVEEN
+187 
-199 FRISTLSNRTKNFEL
+199 
-214 LNNQQQAIELK
+214 QQQ
-225 PGNIIHYKDMM
+225 
-236 FEVLG
+236 
-241 FDKEKGA
+241 
-248 YRNGEDTVVLKNL
+248 
-261 SYGVN
+261 S
-266 TNTSMI
+266 
-272 KSDLEQLI
+272 Q
-280 ANGSYKLIAKDNV
+280 
-293 SKQDIHNSMVEHYSN
+293 
-308 ELKRKEEAILNK
+308 
-320 NRQAREANDTMP
+320 
-332 YFRRSNLEF
+332 
-341 NNSLH
+341 
-346 QPHSEKQTNDLEV
+346 KQTNDLEV

-365 QLKEDNSVLEVVRID
+365 QLEEDNSVLEVVRID

-461 NAILSPDKN
+461 NAILSPEKDVN
-470 VDVKVEYNNPDKLM
+470 VQVEYNNPDKLM
-484 KGNTISFDLHIG
+484 KGNTISFNLHIG

-509 ANLTMKNGEERTQSF
+509 ANLTMKNGGERTQSF

-550 DRVDKETGEISRT
+550 DKVDKETGEISRT

-647 LNLYDGTMNRLNTN
+647 LNLYDNGMNRLNTN
-661 KPLQKP
+661 KPIQKP
-667 ELENNQKNEIVKEQH
+667 EVENNQKNEIVKEQQ
-682 ISRGH
+682 ISRGY

>member
-9 IEETF
+9 IEENF

-83 ENKVYVANIV
+83 EKKVYVANIV

-126 IEPKNIENINN
+126 TEPKNIENINN

-142 VKEMTEIKHFI
+142 VKEMTQIKHFI

-163 FELEEEVNRKIENLS
+163 FELQEEVNRKIENLS

-199 FRISTLSNRTKNFEL
+199 FRISTLSNKTKNFEL

-261 SYGVN
+261 SYGV
-266 TNTSMI
+266 NTSMI

-414 GLKEGKIAD
+414 GIKEGKIAD

-470 VDVKVEYNNPDKLM
+470 VDVKVEYNNPDRLM

-509 ANLTMKNGEERTQSF
+509 ANLTMKNGEERSQSF

-550 DRVDKETGEISRT
+550 DRVDKETGELSRT

-591 VDVDDIMKKSNL
+591 VDVDDIMNKSNL

-647 LNLYDGTMNRLNTN
+647 LNLYDSTMNRINTN

>member
-73 NDNTYTQSKD
+73 KDNTYTQSKD

-93 GILNNIEKKQD
+93 GILD
-104 QNINQENSNLQT
+104 
-116 TIEKPKQEEI
+116 
-126 IEPKNIENINN
+126 
-137 QYNAI
+137 
-142 VKEMTEIKHFI
+142 
-153 DYDFYPEVNQ
+153 
-163 FELEEEVNRKIENLS
+163 KIE
-178 KESDVSIED
+178 
-187 ISKKLETDVEEN
+187 
-199 FRISTLSNRTKNFEL
+199 
-214 LNNQQQAIELK
+214 QQQ
-225 PGNIIHYKDMM
+225 
-236 FEVLG
+236 
-241 FDKEKGA
+241 
-248 YRNGEDTVVLKNL
+248 
-261 SYGVN
+261 S
-266 TNTSMI
+266 
-272 KSDLEQLI
+272 Q
-280 ANGSYKLIAKDNV
+280 
-293 SKQDIHNSMVEHYSN
+293 
-308 ELKRKEEAILNK
+308 
-320 NRQAREANDTMP
+320 
-332 YFRRSNLEF
+332 
-341 NNSLH
+341 
-346 QPHSEKQTNDLEV
+346 KQTNDLEV

-365 QLKEDNSVLEVVRID
+365 QLKENNSVLEVVRID

-461 NAILSPDKN
+461 NAILSPEKDVN
-470 VDVKVEYNNPDKLM
+470 VPVEYNNPDKLM
-484 KGNTISFDLHIG
+484 KGNTISFNLHIG
-496 KGEQGGVFLNSYT
+496 KGEQGGIFLNSYT

-550 DRVDKETGEISRT
+550 DKVDKETGEISRT

-647 LNLYDGTMNRLNTN
+647 LNLYDNGMNRLNTN
-661 KPLQKP
+661 KPIQKP
-667 ELENNQKNEIVKEQH
+667 EVENNQKNEIVKEQQ
-682 ISRGH
+682 ISRGY

>member
-41 DWGNSEYDKIR
+41 DWGNSEYDKIK

-73 NDNTYTQSKD
+73 KDNTYTQSKD

-93 GILNNIEKKQD
+93 GILD
-104 QNINQENSNLQT
+104 
-116 TIEKPKQEEI
+116 
-126 IEPKNIENINN
+126 
-137 QYNAI
+137 
-142 VKEMTEIKHFI
+142 
-153 DYDFYPEVNQ
+153 
-163 FELEEEVNRKIENLS
+163 KIE
-178 KESDVSIED
+178 
-187 ISKKLETDVEEN
+187 
-199 FRISTLSNRTKNFEL
+199 
-214 LNNQQQAIELK
+214 QQQ
-225 PGNIIHYKDMM
+225 
-236 FEVLG
+236 
-241 FDKEKGA
+241 
-248 YRNGEDTVVLKNL
+248 
-261 SYGVN
+261 S
-266 TNTSMI
+266 
-272 KSDLEQLI
+272 Q
-280 ANGSYKLIAKDNV
+280 
-293 SKQDIHNSMVEHYSN
+293 
-308 ELKRKEEAILNK
+308 
-320 NRQAREANDTMP
+320 
-332 YFRRSNLEF
+332 
-341 NNSLH
+341 
-346 QPHSEKQTNDLEV
+346 KQTNDLEV

-399 VGNQEFNWSQKALES
+399 VGNQEFNWSQKTLES

-470 VDVKVEYNNPDKLM
+470 VDVKVEYNNPDRLM

-509 ANLTMKNGEERTQSF
+509 ANLTMKNGEERSQSF

-550 DRVDKETGEISRT
+550 DRVDKETGELSRT

-591 VDVDDIMKKSNL
+591 IDVDDIMKKSNL

-647 LNLYDGTMNRLNTN
+647 LNLYDNTMNRLNTN